1 MLKNIIKWFYFFIKY
16 KKNRISIAITS
27 NVSINST
34 FEGFNKIHSKSKFKG
49 HIGLCSYIGSHANLS
64 SVHIGRFT
72 SIAHGTEII
81 TGIHTYKAPYV
92 STCPAFVS
100 LTGQSSIIFT
110 EKQQIDEFKYVDKKR
125 DLYVIIGND
134 CWIGYKSSIISGVTI
149 GDGAVVLAKALVTKD
164 VPPYAIVGG
173 VPAKIIGYRYTQD
186 QINKLLA
193 IKWWNWPLNKIKEN
207 SNLFLDLDKFINKFT

>member
-81 TGIHTYKAPYV
+81 TGIHIKLHT
-92 STCPAFVS
+92 F
-100 LTGQSSIIFT
+100 Q
-110 EKQQIDEFKYVDKKR
+110 
-125 DLYVIIGND
+125 
-134 CWIGYKSSIISGVTI
+134 
-149 GDGAVVLAKALVTKD
+149 LALH
-164 VPPYAIVGG
+164 
-173 VPAKIIGYRYTQD
+173 
-186 QINKLLA
+186 
-193 IKWWNWPLNKIKEN
+193 
-207 SNLFLDLDKFINKFT
+207 LFLSWDSHQSFLQKNNK